1 MNHCQIVGRKYDVS
15 PILYPTPIPRI
26 AMDDEHCRRFVQQQ
40 QHKSA
45 LNIWYSGSEHPA
57 GPREQTG
64 TNPLLLFRII
74 MDPA

>member
-1 MNHCQIVGRKYDVS
+1 
-15 PILYPTPIPRI
+15 
-26 AMDDEHCRRFVQQQ
+26 MDDEHCRRFVQQQ

-64 TNPLLLFRII
+64 TSPLLLFRII